1 MGEFK
6 NVYEIR
12 KLIVGMKFYHYV
24 HLCYTINFVF
34 QSK

>member
-1 MGEFK
+1 MGESK

-24 HLCYTINFVF
+24 HFYITVNFVF